1 MSLEVFLL
9 IDNQL
14 WGEKNGREGCE
25 VVGRKW
31 ELIFPS
37 YLESAGAWLL
47 LLGCRVLVVCG
58 HCEWISKDEAEKET
72 KETSKPELNSVRKRL
87 KQTNKQQHAVTSYQY
102 PSVPVCPR
110 WPDGLIIYEMLRGVQ
125 SWPAGWPVTGPGC

>member
-58 HCEWISKDEAEKET
+58 HSEWISKDEAEKET
-72 KETSKPELNSVRKRL
+72 KETSKPELNQN
-87 KQTNKQQHAVTSYQY
+87 KQTNKQTATCCDLL
-102 PSVPVCPR
+102 PVPVCASVSRMAR
-110 WPDGLIIYEMLRGVQ
+110 WAHYIRDAEGGPKLARRLACHR
-125 SWPAGWPVTGPGC
+125 SWVLK